1 MDNKSAQ
8 NTHLDELFEALSII
22 AEGSYVYLCR
32 ISDDYSRWSK
42 KAVDYF
48 GLPSEYMHGAGEI
61 WAEHVHPD
69 DRESYMSSIN
79 SIFDGTA
86 TGHDMQYRARGAD
99 GNYVVCTCRGV
110 VIRDEFGAP
119 TYFGGVIR
127 NHSSLSYIDPIT
139 GVRSLYGFLDD
150 LKGMMYSSDEAFI
163 IMVGI
168 TSFSNVNDV
177 YGYKFGNRVI
187 QAFCSKLHE
196 FYANRGA
203 LYRMDGTRFAII
215 SHDLTA
221 REASDIYNRF
231 RWYVKRSFTV
241 DGEKIPLSING
252 GAVHAASF
260 NIDPETYYSCVRYAY
275 YESKH
280 NKLGDFV
287 IFENVVGSDNRFK
300 IERLNAIRNS
310 VTDSCKGFFL
320 CYQPIVDAETERIY
334 GAEALIRWRSPEYG
348 VVPPIEYINVL
359 EQDTLFPELGKWILK
374 TALAAAKR
382 FRETVPDFVINVNI
396 SYTQLEQEGFVGD
409 VLRIIEETGS
419 QPGSVCLE
427 ITERCR
433 LLDLDMLAGIVAVLR
448 NNGVKIAIDDFAT
461 GFSSLGVLRAFAVD
475 TVKIDRSFVRNI
487 ERSEADRNTV
497 RFISDIATGFKADVC
512 VEGVENSNMREW
524 LNKYNV
530 SRLQGYHY
538 SKPLEFDDFL
548 EFIKNYK
555 V

>member
-1 MDNKSAQ
+1 MDYKSVENAR
-8 NTHLDELFEALSII
+8 LDELFEAFSII

-48 GLPSEYMHGAGEI
+48 GLPSEYMHEAGKI

-69 DRESYMSSIN
+69 DRDSYLRSID
-79 SIFDGTA
+79 SIFGGT
-86 TGHDMQYRARGAD
+86 TFGHDMQYRARGAD
-99 GNYVVCTCRGV
+99 GKYVVCTCRGV
-110 VIRDEFGAP
+110 VIRDEFGIP
-119 TYFGGVIR
+119 KYFGGVIR
-127 NHSSLSYIDPIT
+127 NHSSLSYIDTVT

-150 LKGMMYSSDEAFI
+150 LKGMMYSSEDALI
-163 IMVGI
+163 LMVGI

-196 FYANRGA
+196 FFANRGA
-203 LYRMDGTRFAII
+203 IYRMDGTRFAVI

-221 REASDIYNRF
+221 KEASEIYNNF
-231 RWYVKRSFTV
+231 RWYVKRGFTV

-252 GAVHAASF
+252 GAVHADSF

-287 IFENVVGSDNRFK
+287 IFENVVGSDNRYK

-310 VTDSCKGFFL
+310 VTEGCEGFFL
-320 CYQPIVDAETERIY
+320 CYQPIVDAETEKIY

-359 EQDTLFPELGKWILK
+359 EQDTLFPELGKWILR
-374 TALAAAKR
+374 TALVAADK
-382 FRETVPDFVINVNI
+382 FREIVPDFVINVNL

-409 VLRIIEETGS
+409 VLQIIEETGFP
-419 QPGSVCLE
+419 PGNLCLE

-448 NNGVKIAIDDFAT
+448 NYGIKIALDDFAT

-475 TVKIDRSFVRNI
+475 TVKIDRSFVKNI
-487 ERSEADRNTV
+487 ERSDADRNTV

-512 VEGVENSNMREW
+512 VEGVENSNMRDW

-538 SKPLEFDDFL
+538 SKPLEFDAFL

-555 V
+555 A

>member
-1 MDNKSAQ
+1 MDYKSVENAR
-8 NTHLDELFEALSII
+8 LDELFEAFSII

-48 GLPSEYMHGAGEI
+48 GLPSEYMHRAGEI

-69 DRESYMSSIN
+69 DRDSYLRSID
-79 SIFDGTA
+79 SIFGGT
-86 TGHDMQYRARGAD
+86 TFGHDMQYRARGAD
-99 GNYVVCTCRGV
+99 GKYVVCTCRGV
-110 VIRDEFGAP
+110 VIRDEFGIP
-119 TYFGGVIR
+119 KYFGGVIR
-127 NHSSLSYIDPIT
+127 NHSSLSYIDTVT

-150 LKGMMYSSDEAFI
+150 LKGMMYSSEDALI
-163 IMVGI
+163 LMVGI

-196 FYANRGA
+196 FFANRGA
-203 LYRMDGTRFAII
+203 IYRMDGTRFAVI

-221 REASDIYNRF
+221 KEASEIYNNF
-231 RWYVKRSFTV
+231 RWYVKRGFTV

-252 GAVHAASF
+252 GAVHADSF
-260 NIDPETYYSCVRYAY
+260 NIDPETYYSCARYAY

-287 IFENVVGSDNRFK
+287 IFENVVGSDNRYK

-310 VTDSCKGFFL
+310 VTDGCEGFFL
-320 CYQPIVDAETERIY
+320 CYQPIVDAETEKIY

-359 EQDTLFPELGKWILK
+359 EQDTLFPELGKWILR
-374 TALAAAKR
+374 TALVAADK
-382 FRETVPDFVINVNI
+382 FREIVPDFVINVNL

-409 VLRIIEETGS
+409 VLQIIEETGFP
-419 QPGSVCLE
+419 PGNLCLE

-448 NNGVKIAIDDFAT
+448 NYGIKIALDDFAT

-475 TVKIDRSFVRNI
+475 TVKIDRSFVKNI
-487 ERSEADRNTV
+487 ERSDADRNTV

-512 VEGVENSNMREW
+512 VEGVENSNMRDW

-538 SKPLEFDDFL
+538 SKPLEFDAFL

-555 V
+555 A

>member
-1 MDNKSAQ
+1 MDYKSVENAR
-8 NTHLDELFEALSII
+8 LDELFEAFSII

-32 ISDDYSRWSK
+32 LSDDYSRWSK

-48 GLPSEYMHGAGEI
+48 GLPSEYMHRAGEI

-69 DRESYMSSIN
+69 DRDSYLRSID
-79 SIFDGTA
+79 SIFGGT
-86 TGHDMQYRARGAD
+86 TFGHDMQYRARGAD
-99 GNYVVCTCRGV
+99 GKYVVCTCRGV
-110 VIRDEFGAP
+110 VIRDEFGVP
-119 TYFGGVIR
+119 KYFGGVIR
-127 NHSSLSYIDPIT
+127 NHSSLSYIDTVT

-150 LKGMMYSSDEAFI
+150 LKGMMYSSEDALI
-163 IMVGI
+163 LMVGI

-196 FYANRGA
+196 FFANRGA
-203 LYRMDGTRFAII
+203 IYRMDGTRFAVI

-221 REASDIYNRF
+221 KEASEIYNNF
-231 RWYVKRSFTV
+231 RWYVKRGFSV

-252 GAVHAASF
+252 GAVHADSF

-287 IFENVVGSDNRFK
+287 IFENVVGSDNRYK

-310 VTDSCKGFFL
+310 VTDGCEGFFL
-320 CYQPIVDAETERIY
+320 CYQPIVDAETEKIY

-359 EQDTLFPELGKWILK
+359 EQDTLFPELGKWILR
-374 TALAAAKR
+374 TALVAADK
-382 FRETVPDFVINVNI
+382 FREIVPDFVINVNL

-409 VLRIIEETGS
+409 VLQIIEETGFP
-419 QPGSVCLE
+419 PGNLCLE

-448 NNGVKIAIDDFAT
+448 NYGIKIALDDFAT

-475 TVKIDRSFVRNI
+475 TVKIDRSFVKNI
-487 ERSEADRNTV
+487 ERSDADRNTV

-512 VEGVENSNMREW
+512 VEGVENSNMRDW

-538 SKPLEFDDFL
+538 SKPLEFDAFL

-555 V
+555 A

>member
-1 MDNKSAQ
+1 MDYKSVENAR
-8 NTHLDELFEALSII
+8 LDELFEAFSII

-32 ISDDYSRWSK
+32 LSDDYSRWSK

-48 GLPSEYMHGAGEI
+48 GLPSEYMHRAGEI

-69 DRESYMSSIN
+69 DRDSYLRSID
-79 SIFDGTA
+79 SIFGGT
-86 TGHDMQYRARGAD
+86 TFGHDMQYRARGAD
-99 GNYVVCTCRGV
+99 GKYVVCTCRGV
-110 VIRDEFGAP
+110 VIRDEFGVP
-119 TYFGGVIR
+119 KYFGGVIR
-127 NHSSLSYIDPIT
+127 NHSSLSYIDTVT

-150 LKGMMYSSDEAFI
+150 LKGMMYSSEDALI
-163 IMVGI
+163 LMVGI

-196 FYANRGA
+196 FFANRGA
-203 LYRMDGTRFAII
+203 IYRMDGTRFAVI

-221 REASDIYNRF
+221 KEASEIYNNF
-231 RWYVKRSFTV
+231 RWYVKRGFAV

-252 GAVHAASF
+252 GAVHADSF

-287 IFENVVGSDNRFK
+287 IFENVVGSDNRYK

-310 VTDSCKGFFL
+310 VTDGCEGFFL
-320 CYQPIVDAETERIY
+320 CYQPIVDAETEKIY

-359 EQDTLFPELGKWILK
+359 EQDTLFPELGKWILR
-374 TALAAAKR
+374 TALVAADK
-382 FRETVPDFVINVNI
+382 FREIVPDFVINVNL

-409 VLRIIEETGS
+409 VLQIIEETGFP
-419 QPGSVCLE
+419 PGNLCLE

-448 NNGVKIAIDDFAT
+448 NYGIKIALDDFAT

-475 TVKIDRSFVRNI
+475 TVKIDRSFVKNI
-487 ERSEADRNTV
+487 ERSDADRNTV

-512 VEGVENSNMREW
+512 VEGVENSNMRDW

-538 SKPLEFDDFL
+538 SKPLEFDAFL

-555 V
+555 A